1 MVICCGRPMAS
12 AMPTASFSPSVF
24 VRRKFLQQ
32 VRPVASHDTA
42 YFVIDDIDVVERL
55 NLHADPFKVL
65 WAERAAVQEFH
76 WHTFAPPR
84 GRRHRVQPGDTGIGA
99 LPGHQEH
106 RKPSTRL
113 PTEASGWRSKVRISI
128 ARACA
133 TAWTV
138 NVQPRRSGDDG
149 AADCWRPQRDRSAF
163 HRSMT
168 WRASFR
174 AASSAARFCMSSAAL
189 RPRLRSG
196 HRTSGCNL
204 VDDRRI
210 LIAGARL
217 VDAPL
222 YRPHAK

>member
-1 MVICCGRPMAS
+1 MMVICRGRPMAS

-106 RKPSTRL
+106 RKPSKRL
-113 PTEASGWRSKVRISI
+113 PTEASGWR
-128 ARACA
+128 
-133 TAWTV
+133 
-138 NVQPRRSGDDG
+138 PRCGYRSPGLYHSLYNKPPSTSF
-149 AADCWRPQRDRSAF
+149 RPQPPTRSLA
-163 HRSMT
+163 T
-168 WRASFR
+168 TA
-174 AASSAARFCMSSAAL
+174 
-189 RPRLRSG
+189 
-196 HRTSGCNL
+196 
-204 VDDRRI
+204 
-210 LIAGARL
+210 
-217 VDAPL
+217 
-222 YRPHAK
+222 

>member
-1 MVICCGRPMAS
+1 MRARTTANRALTVGFLNEMVEAGFVDMVICRGRPMAS

-42 YFVIDDIDVVERL
+42 YFVIDDIDVVERP
-55 NLHADPFKVL
+55 NLQADPFKVL

-106 RKPSTRL
+106 RKPSKRL

-128 ARACA
+128 ARL
-133 TAWTV
+133 V
-138 NVQPRRSGDDG
+138 RQPG
-149 AADCWRPQRDRSAF
+149 Q
-163 HRSMT
+163 
-168 WRASFR
+168 
-174 AASSAARFCMSSAAL
+174 
-189 RPRLRSG
+189 
-196 HRTSGCNL
+196 
-204 VDDRRI
+204 
-210 LIAGARL
+210 
-217 VDAPL
+217 
-222 YRPHAK
+222 